1 MTGKQVVHGTLF
13 IGAKGDNSMKISG
26 KTIFTMSA
34 DNVPAATVK
43 DNEKALSEQLLW
55 MRKEVKK
62 EAVKKL

>member
-1 MTGKQVVHGTLF
+1 
-13 IGAKGDNSMKISG
+13 MKISG

-34 DNVPAATVK
+34 DNVLAATVK